1 MSETTKNPTAPAT
14 PARSSEAAMSPTR
27 RAVRQFF
34 SNKLAVLGT
43 AILVALVLF
52 SFVGPLLYPTEQVST
67 NLMASNLT
75 PGEQGHVLGTDGLGY
90 DVLGR
95 LMVAGQT
102 SILVGLAAGVLATVI
117 GTLWGSIAGY
127 AGGWVDAVMMRIVD
141 AGIAVPGI
149 FLLLVISAIVR
160 PSESMMV
167 LIIGLVSWLVPA
179 RLTRAEALSLK
190 TRDYVLAV
198 KATGGSNT
206 RAVVRH
212 IIPNTIGTV
221 VVNATFQVADAIL
234 LIAYISFLGMGLQPP
249 ATDWGAMLSEGIS
262 SVYSGAWWL
271 IFPAGIAIVL
281 VVCAFN
287 FIGDGLRDMFDV
299 RGQQ

>member
-1 MSETTKNPTAPAT
+1 MSTVSESNPAGKAPKVA
-14 PARSSEAAMSPTR
+14 SPGV
-27 RAVRQFF
+27 RALRQFF

-43 AILVALVLF
+43 VILVALVLF
-52 SFVGPLLYPTEQVST
+52 SFAGPLLYPTDQVST
-67 NLMASNLT
+67 NLMASNLQ
-75 PGEQGHVLGTDGLGY
+75 PGQDGHLLGTDGLGY

-127 AGGWVDAVMMRIVD
+127 AGGWVDAAMMRVVD

-149 FLLLVISAIVR
+149 FLLLVISAIIR

-190 TRDYVLAV
+190 SRDYVLAV
-198 KATGGSNT
+198 KATGGTGT
-206 RAVVRH
+206 RAVLRH

-221 VVNATFQVADAIL
+221 IVNATFQVADAIL

-249 ATDWGAMLSEGIS
+249 ATDWGAMLSDGIS
-262 SVYSGAWWL
+262 SVYTGAWWL

-281 VVCAFN
+281 IVCAFN